1 MRPPRFRWTLLG
13 VLCATTLFSQNPGLP
28 PVVAQSPTK
37 ALTQAPTKALTQ
49 APAQSPTQSP
59 TQSLVDGV
67 TSDGQFAVRSN
78 LKAGVAKVDIT
89 PPNVVDM
96 PIIGH
101 TRKVTGVRD
110 PLRAGVLVLDDGST
124 RAAIVTLDTIGAWEP
139 MVAAARERIEREA
152 GVPAGH
158 ILIAASHNHSGPG
171 YVENPM
177 WARALIDKL
186 GAAAKQAANSLR
198 TVTVGYGEDRIGFG
212 INRRK
217 TIDGRAVLRLN
228 PAGPNDP
235 RVKVLRF
242 DDGRSLTPVAVL
254 MHAVCHPCFFTWGDN
269 GSQPFP
275 MGFPKMSADFP
286 GEAQTFVELIYGN
299 QTSSMF
305 LQGCAGDIRPNLP
318 GFPYRCADEADIQW
332 AGRDLGGAVVRS
344 LALSMTREHLRE
356 RANYYAIKVAS
367 STLELPGKEG
377 PVTAELQAMKIGP
390 YLLLTMP
397 GEPMVEYGLRLEAA
411 IADRATPIVVGY
423 ANGNI
428 GYIATAE
435 AHLVGGYEPNMSKLA
450 PEAEPLILREL
461 GKLADRVVGDVFESF
476 SKHPKDIVRREEL
489 EKATRERETRGREAD
504 RPTTPMPTRVP
515 TSAPAPPKP

>member
-28 PVVAQSPTK
+28 PVVAQS
-37 ALTQAPTKALTQ
+37 PTKALTQ

-171 YVENPM
+171 YIENPG

-275 MGFPKMSADFP
+275 KGFPKMSADFP